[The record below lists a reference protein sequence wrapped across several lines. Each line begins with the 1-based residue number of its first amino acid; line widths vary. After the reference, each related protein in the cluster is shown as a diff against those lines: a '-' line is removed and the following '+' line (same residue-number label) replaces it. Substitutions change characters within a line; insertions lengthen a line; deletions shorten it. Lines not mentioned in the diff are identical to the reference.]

1 ARRRESDRHHV
12 VNSDTAKGKAQ
23 YVKLG
28 IGISVVKTMGYS
40 GMLVAPSLIG
50 FVAEHIGFAVVFMAL
65 PVLLIVVLL
74 LSNLAHYADET
85 SGGGQ

>member
-1 ARRRESDRHHV
+1 
-12 VNSDTAKGKAQ
+12 
-23 YVKLG
+23 
-28 IGISVVKTMGYS
+28 MGYS

-65 PVLLIVVLL
+65 PVLLLVVLL

-85 SGGGQ
+85 SGGGH